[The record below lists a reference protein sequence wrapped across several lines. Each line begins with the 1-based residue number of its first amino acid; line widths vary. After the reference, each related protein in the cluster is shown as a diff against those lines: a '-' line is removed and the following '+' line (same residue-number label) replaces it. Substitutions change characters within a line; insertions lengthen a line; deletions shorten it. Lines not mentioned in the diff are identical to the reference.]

1 MEEVWKDI
9 IGYEGYYQISNFG
22 NVRSVDRI
30 VVYSDGRTYQ
40 YKGKIIKQNIDSTGR
55 YWVVKL
61 NNNNLKPRQK
71 TFLTHVLVAKAF
83 IPNPNNYP
91 IVMHKDEKN
100 LKFDNVCNNNAE
112 NLCWGTC
119 KENLSQAVFK
129 ERSAISHSLVR
140 GERHWRSKPVEC
152 EGVVYPSITS
162 CGQHYNIP
170 KPTMYGWLSGL
181 YPMPKKWQDMGLKYA
196 DNQPYEMQRTKLV
209 YSNA

>member
-1 MEEVWKDI
+1 MEEIWKDI
-9 IGYEGYYQISNFG
+9 EGYEGLYQVSNLG
-22 NVRSVDRI
+22 RVKSLDRVSI
-30 VVYSDGRTYQ
+30 DRDGRPHP
-40 YKGKIIKQNIDSTGR
+40 IKERILKQSIGGGNGF
-55 YWVVKL
+55 YWIVSLSKYNVKT
-61 NNNNLKPRQK
+61 
-71 TFLTHVLVAKAF
+71 TFLVHILVAKAF
-83 IPNPNNYP
+83 IPNPNCLP
-91 IVMHKDEKN
+91 MVMHKDEKN

-196 DNQPYEMQRTKLV
+196 DKQSYTIERTKLV
-209 YSNA
+209 YSNE